1 MAWICPARLERR
13 ARKPIPAR
21 RRRRREHDRHRHHRY
36 GCHQARC
43 LGSRSRGPRSAAALP
58 ACAQAAGSFS
68 TPGILVAAAT
78 PTSFS
83 LTHSECWAT
92 NVDHLDRD
100 VVLVAL
106 VKAIELQEAALL
118 VAALSAVLGK
128 TGRASAEADARAIS
142 GRGELPLLVVLAAAS
157 QDAEVAVMAT
167 TVAVPCPAEPSVTL
181 H

>member
-1 MAWICPARLERR
+1 MIDTDITDTVAVKLDASDLAPEAR
-13 ARKPIPAR
+13 
-21 RRRRREHDRHRHHRY
+21 DRLRP
-36 GCHQARC
+36 CLPVLSDAITNWQA
-43 LGSRSRGPRSAAALP
+43 G
-58 ACAQAAGSFS
+58 GSFS
-68 TPGILVAAAT
+68 APGILVAAAT

>member
-1 MAWICPARLERR
+1 MIDTDITDTVAIKLDASDLAPEVRDRLR
-13 ARKPIPAR
+13 P
-21 RRRRREHDRHRHHRY
+21 
-36 GCHQARC
+36 C
-43 LGSRSRGPRSAAALP
+43 LPVLSDAITNW
-58 ACAQAAGSFS
+58 QAAGSFS
-68 TPGILVAAAT
+68 APGILVAAAT

>member
-1 MAWICPARLERR
+1 MIDSITDTVAIKLDASDIAPEVRDRLRPCLPVLSD
-13 ARKPIPAR
+13 AITNW
-21 RRRRREHDRHRHHRY
+21 
-36 GCHQARC
+36 QA
-43 LGSRSRGPRSAAALP
+43 G
-58 ACAQAAGSFS
+58 GSFS
-68 TPGILVAAAT
+68 APGILVAAAT